1 MSLPFHYY
9 QFIVLVLDVL
19 LWTLAWNTT
28 GITSHRDVT
37 LPFLS
42 SNHRKRQVQGKSNR
56 IGKSMIFVD
65 LIILYHLFEFT
76 LGHQNELFLLL
87 VGMQN
92 VKLPQNAISST
103 SYANVRFGSAG
114 SYKSFTEHPTHSLPK
129 PVQSNFFDQPSIK
142 TKDTIPSKQTE
153 SRSPRAVA
161 R

>member
-65 LIILYHLFEFT
+65 LFIWFT
-76 LGHQNELFLLL
+76 LWHQNELFLLL
-87 VGMQN
+87 LGMQN
-92 VKLPQNAISST
+92 VKLPQHAVSST
-103 SYANVRFGSAG
+103 SYANVKFGSAG

-153 SRSPRAVA
+153 LRSSRAVA